1 MPRRRDPIVVF
12 VTCGTAT
19 EADRI
24 AHALVEQ
31 RLAACVNVH
40 EARVRSTYRWQGKVE
55 TAAEHLLVI
64 KTARRLFARLEAA
77 IQQRHSYQ
85 VPEIIA
91 VPIVLGSP
99 PYLHWLDDCLLP
111 ETRSRRKK
119 ASRT

>member
-1 MPRRRDPIVVF
+1 MPERRNHIVVF
-12 VTCGTAT
+12 VTCSTAN

-24 AHALVEQ
+24 AWSLVEQ
-31 RLAACVNVH
+31 RLAACVNVL

-55 TAAEHLLVI
+55 TADEHLLVI

-77 IQQRHSYQ
+77 IKRLHSYR

-91 VPIVLGSP
+91 LPIVLGSRS
-99 PYLHWLDDCLLP
+99 YLDWLDEGLLC
-111 ETRSRRKK
+111 EARSRTKK

>member
-1 MPRRRDPIVVF
+1 MPGRRDHIVVF
-12 VTCGTAT
+12 VTCSTAT

-55 TAAEHLLVI
+55 TAGEHLLVI
-64 KTARRLFARLEAA
+64 KTARRLFSRLEAA
-77 IQQRHSYQ
+77 IKRLHSYQ

-91 VPIVLGSP
+91 LPIVLGSRS
-99 PYLHWLDDCLLP
+99 YLDWLDDCLLS
-111 ETRSRRKK
+111 EARSRPKK